1 MASSIKNG
9 QGPGPERWLMEGSS
23 EDRRGTGWRCACRRR
38 GTSTWASTQVE
49 LSFESVRRA
58 TARARGSTPAQCSR
72 RSPAAAR
79 SISSVVPAAGM
90 SAPGGGGLRPRI
102 LRGRFSRPTHQR
114 WAQPA
119 ERRRSLCPHSR
130 RRFHDLGMVEG
141 QALPPRPASRLS
153 TGKAGQDPGVAVLA
167 IGPRR

>member
-1 MASSIKNG
+1 MDG
-9 QGPGPERWLMEGSS
+9 RPGPGDKDGRAGLCWPGH
-23 EDRRGTGWRCACRRR
+23 RRGAGWHVRVVVAEYRR
-38 GTSTWASTQVE
+38 GHRPRVE
-49 LSFESVRRA
+49 LGFESVAVA

-141 QALPPRPASRLS
+141 QALPPLPASSLS
-153 TGKAGQDPGVAVLA
+153 TGKAGQDPGVGVLA